1 MSMCFTKEVGLII
14 PRPQIGKL
22 KQREATCPRS
32 PRTQCRDQNP
42 DLLSPSPVGAG
53 QPCWDG
59 CSLPRT
65 AQGRWGTRSCDTGL
79 CPAFAGGCASAQR
92 LPPAGAAI
100 SFAGIPP
107 PPGPWPVSDCSRSSF
122 SRGAAGGRRRVP
134 AAGAAARRRRRVPRG
149 RGPGR
154 FPTGGFCCFFPHPPP
169 TSPALR
175 RAAARR
181 PSLQPRQPGRAV
193 RARCCPGPATMTSGQ
208 ECQDVQGSSDDVSS
222 IEAKVESFGTR
233 EDDSAQECK
242 SGDDS
247 SENNSESS
255 SESESDTEETN
266 TRKTEANSQFR
277 CEHVKTEH
285 NQKEQVTPRRLP
297 RGIFWLKLEAEG
309 TYQCTVTGLIFDV
322 TKAAVIKYSV
332 LSWSKYAD
340 YVKKPWIV
348 GGPIFDVSC
357 DSTSVLTSIQFPHSL
372 SLNDHESD
380 MTFKVL
386 HIKSTGPAFEPS
398 VDHSMTH
405 VKWHV
410 SSLSPV
416 GPVIQTQE
424 PVQYDG
430 AVILYKVVNNHPS
443 LSFRVYVATNNDS
456 FIKDISKAVK
466 HSDKKFIKIDKP
478 PVCQKRL
485 QNGKRYRLISESEA
499 EITPEEIEFV
509 DGSLLKLKSYI
520 EVYLEQPMEFTL
532 SLIELESEEILWK
545 AKLRECDWILH
556 DQNKNEQKRNTVR
569 NRRRKSSNSLSD
581 EEFYNKR
588 LKGRDIS
595 DGTKAKTTLTDQ
607 QLMTLAKKMGKDW
620 KEIAIE
626 CLKLEMKDIQQIQ
639 AKEEEVNV
647 HKFLMLEKWRKG
659 EKSNGTAQN
668 LYDSLKDHVS
678 YEIIQILEGFLEQT

>member
-1 MSMCFTKEVGLII
+1 
-14 PRPQIGKL
+14 
-22 KQREATCPRS
+22 
-32 PRTQCRDQNP
+32 
-42 DLLSPSPVGAG
+42 
-53 QPCWDG
+53 
-59 CSLPRT
+59 
-65 AQGRWGTRSCDTGL
+65 
-79 CPAFAGGCASAQR
+79 
-92 LPPAGAAI
+92 
-100 SFAGIPP
+100 
-107 PPGPWPVSDCSRSSF
+107 
-122 SRGAAGGRRRVP
+122 
-134 AAGAAARRRRRVPRG
+134 
-149 RGPGR
+149 
-154 FPTGGFCCFFPHPPP
+154 
-169 TSPALR
+169 
-175 RAAARR
+175 
-181 PSLQPRQPGRAV
+181 
-193 RARCCPGPATMTSGQ
+193 MTSGQ

-222 IEAKVESFGTR
+222 IEAKVESYGTR

-255 SESESDTEETN
+255 SESESDIEETN
-266 TRKTEANSQFR
+266 TRKTDEELEKNELLPPVASEANSQFR

-357 DSTSVLTSIQFPHSL
+357 DSASVLTSIQFPHSL

-532 SLIELESEEILWK
+532 SLIELESEEIVWK

-595 DGTKAKTTLTDQ
+595 GLNVKLASTNLTTEFMGTETCICGCRRHQYTSFVGT
-607 QLMTLAKKMGKDW
+607 
-620 KEIAIE
+620 
-626 CLKLEMKDIQQIQ
+626 
-639 AKEEEVNV
+639 NV
-647 HKFLMLEKWRKG
+647 C
-659 EKSNGTAQN
+659 
-668 LYDSLKDHVS
+668 LYDPQVDA
-678 YEIIQILEGFLEQT
+678 IN

>member
-1 MSMCFTKEVGLII
+1 
-14 PRPQIGKL
+14 
-22 KQREATCPRS
+22 
-32 PRTQCRDQNP
+32 
-42 DLLSPSPVGAG
+42 
-53 QPCWDG
+53 
-59 CSLPRT
+59 
-65 AQGRWGTRSCDTGL
+65 
-79 CPAFAGGCASAQR
+79 
-92 LPPAGAAI
+92 
-100 SFAGIPP
+100 
-107 PPGPWPVSDCSRSSF
+107 
-122 SRGAAGGRRRVP
+122 
-134 AAGAAARRRRRVPRG
+134 
-149 RGPGR
+149 
-154 FPTGGFCCFFPHPPP
+154 
-169 TSPALR
+169 
-175 RAAARR
+175 
-181 PSLQPRQPGRAV
+181 
-193 RARCCPGPATMTSGQ
+193 MTSGQ

-222 IEAKVESFGTR
+222 IEAKVESYGTR

-255 SESESDTEETN
+255 SESESDTEETT
-266 TRKTEANSQFR
+266 TRKTDEELEKNELLPPVESEANSQFR

-297 RGIFWLKLEAEG
+297 RGQFWLKLEAEG

-357 DSTSVLTSIQFPHSL
+357 DSASVLTSIQFPHSL

-405 VKWHV
+405 VKWH
-410 SSLSPV
+410 
-416 GPVIQTQE
+416 
-424 PVQYDG
+424 
-430 AVILYKVVNNHPS
+430 
-443 LSFRVYVATNNDS
+443 
-456 FIKDISKAVK
+456 DISKAVK

-499 EITPEEIEFV
+499 EITPEEIQFV

-532 SLIELESEEILWK
+532 SLIELESEEIVWK

-678 YEIIQILEGFLEQT
+678 YEIIQILEGFLKQT

>member
-1 MSMCFTKEVGLII
+1 
-14 PRPQIGKL
+14 
-22 KQREATCPRS
+22 
-32 PRTQCRDQNP
+32 
-42 DLLSPSPVGAG
+42 
-53 QPCWDG
+53 
-59 CSLPRT
+59 
-65 AQGRWGTRSCDTGL
+65 
-79 CPAFAGGCASAQR
+79 
-92 LPPAGAAI
+92 
-100 SFAGIPP
+100 
-107 PPGPWPVSDCSRSSF
+107 
-122 SRGAAGGRRRVP
+122 
-134 AAGAAARRRRRVPRG
+134 
-149 RGPGR
+149 
-154 FPTGGFCCFFPHPPP
+154 
-169 TSPALR
+169 
-175 RAAARR
+175 
-181 PSLQPRQPGRAV
+181 
-193 RARCCPGPATMTSGQ
+193 MTSGQ

-222 IEAKVESFGTR
+222 IEAKVESYGTR

-255 SESESDTEETN
+255 SESESDTEETT
-266 TRKTEANSQFR
+266 TRKTDEELEKNELLPPVESEANSQFR

-297 RGIFWLKLEAEG
+297 RGQFWLKLEAEG

-357 DSTSVLTSIQFPHSL
+357 DSASVLTSIQFPHSL

-499 EITPEEIEFV
+499 EITPEEIQFV

-532 SLIELESEEILWK
+532 SLIELESEEIVWK

-678 YEIIQILEGFLEQT
+678 YEIIQILEGFLKQT

>member
-1 MSMCFTKEVGLII
+1 
-14 PRPQIGKL
+14 
-22 KQREATCPRS
+22 
-32 PRTQCRDQNP
+32 
-42 DLLSPSPVGAG
+42 
-53 QPCWDG
+53 
-59 CSLPRT
+59 
-65 AQGRWGTRSCDTGL
+65 
-79 CPAFAGGCASAQR
+79 
-92 LPPAGAAI
+92 
-100 SFAGIPP
+100 
-107 PPGPWPVSDCSRSSF
+107 
-122 SRGAAGGRRRVP
+122 
-134 AAGAAARRRRRVPRG
+134 
-149 RGPGR
+149 
-154 FPTGGFCCFFPHPPP
+154 
-169 TSPALR
+169 
-175 RAAARR
+175 
-181 PSLQPRQPGRAV
+181 
-193 RARCCPGPATMTSGQ
+193 MTSGQ
-208 ECQDVQGSSDDVSS
+208 ECQDVQGSGDDISS
-222 IEAKVESFGTR
+222 IEAKVESYGTR
-233 EDDSAQECK
+233 EDDSAQEGK

-255 SESESDTEETN
+255 SESESDTEETDI
-266 TRKTEANSQFR
+266 RKSDEELEKNELLPLVESEANSQFR

-285 NQKEQVTPRRLP
+285 NQKEQVTPRRLS
-297 RGIFWLKLEAEG
+297 RGQFWLKLEAEG

-340 YVKKPWIV
+340 YVKKPWMV

-357 DSTSVLTSIQFPHSL
+357 DSASVLTSIQFPHSL
-372 SLNDHESD
+372 SLNDHESG

-386 HIKSTGPAFEPS
+386 HIKSTGPAIEPS

-424 PVQYDG
+424 PVHYDG

-466 HSDKKFIKIDKP
+466 YSDKKFIKIDKP

-485 QNGKRYRLISESEA
+485 QDGKRYRLISEPEA

-520 EVYLEQPMEFTL
+520 EVYMEQPMEFTL
-532 SLIELESEEILWK
+532 SLIELESEEIVWK
-545 AKLRECDWILH
+545 AKLREYLKLKVPKHQEKTAVILVARTEAGNIGKCDWILH
-556 DQNKNEQKRNTVR
+556 DQNKNEQKRNTIS
-569 NRRRKSSNSLSD
+569 NRRRKSSNSLFG

-588 LKGRDIS
+588 LKGSDIS

-626 CLKLEMKDIQQIQ
+626 CLKLEMKDIHQIQ

-647 HKFLMLEKWRKG
+647 YKFMMLSKWREG
-659 EKSNGTAQN
+659 ELSNGTAQN

>member
-1 MSMCFTKEVGLII
+1 
-14 PRPQIGKL
+14 
-22 KQREATCPRS
+22 
-32 PRTQCRDQNP
+32 
-42 DLLSPSPVGAG
+42 
-53 QPCWDG
+53 
-59 CSLPRT
+59 
-65 AQGRWGTRSCDTGL
+65 
-79 CPAFAGGCASAQR
+79 
-92 LPPAGAAI
+92 
-100 SFAGIPP
+100 
-107 PPGPWPVSDCSRSSF
+107 
-122 SRGAAGGRRRVP
+122 
-134 AAGAAARRRRRVPRG
+134 
-149 RGPGR
+149 
-154 FPTGGFCCFFPHPPP
+154 
-169 TSPALR
+169 
-175 RAAARR
+175 
-181 PSLQPRQPGRAV
+181 
-193 RARCCPGPATMTSGQ
+193 MTSGQ
-208 ECQDVQGSSDDVSS
+208 ECQDVQGSGDDVSS
-222 IEAKVESFGTR
+222 LKAKVESYGTT

-242 SGDDS
+242 SGEDS

-255 SESESDTEETN
+255 SESESDNETDI
-266 TRKTEANSQFR
+266 RKSEANSQFR

-285 NQKEQVTPRRLP
+285 IQKEQVTPRKLSGGQFR
-297 RGIFWLKLEAEG
+297 LKLEAEG

-357 DSTSVLTSIQFPHSL
+357 DSASVLTSIQFPHSL

-386 HIKSTGPAFEPS
+386 HIRSTGPAIEPS

-424 PVQYDG
+424 PVHYNG

-456 FIKDISKAVK
+456 FIKDISNAVK

-478 PVCQKRL
+478 PVCKKL
-485 QNGKRYRLISESEA
+485 QDGKRYRLISESEA
-499 EITPEEIEFV
+499 EITPEEMEFV
-509 DGSLLKLKSYI
+509 DGSLLKLKSYF

-532 SLIELESEEILWK
+532 SLIELESEEIVWK

-556 DQNKNEQKRNTVR
+556 DQNKNERKRNTIS

-588 LKGRDIS
+588 PKKGRDIS

-620 KEIAIE
+620 KEIGIE

-678 YEIIQILEGFLEQT
+678 YEIIQILEGFL

>member
-1 MSMCFTKEVGLII
+1 M
-14 PRPQIGKL
+14 
-22 KQREATCPRS
+22 
-32 PRTQCRDQNP
+32 
-42 DLLSPSPVGAG
+42 
-53 QPCWDG
+53 
-59 CSLPRT
+59 
-65 AQGRWGTRSCDTGL
+65 
-79 CPAFAGGCASAQR
+79 
-92 LPPAGAAI
+92 
-100 SFAGIPP
+100 
-107 PPGPWPVSDCSRSSF
+107 
-122 SRGAAGGRRRVP
+122 
-134 AAGAAARRRRRVPRG
+134 RVPRL
-149 RGPGR
+149 RDSTASPPEASVVFFPSPLHSRAEACSRAVPVAAAAAAVAPACASRSRPLLPGPGHDDQR
-154 FPTGGFCCFFPHPPP
+154 PGVSGCAGQV
-169 TSPALR
+169 PACKGEMDEPCSRLPRVER
-175 RAAARR
+175 RA
-181 PSLQPRQPGRAV
+181 G
-193 RARCCPGPATMTSGQ
+193 GSG
-208 ECQDVQGSSDDVSS
+208 DDVSS
-222 IEAKVESFGTR
+222 LKAKVESYGTR

-255 SESESDTEETN
+255 SESESDTEETDI
-266 TRKTEANSQFR
+266 RKSDEALEKNELLPPVESEAHSQFR

-285 NQKEQVTPRRLP
+285 NQKEQVTPRKLS
-297 RGIFWLKLEAEG
+297 RGQFWLKLEAEG

-357 DSTSVLTSIQFPHSL
+357 DTASVLTSIQFPHSL

-386 HIKSTGPAFEPS
+386 HIKSTGPAIEPS

-424 PVQYDG
+424 PVHYNG

-456 FIKDISKAVK
+456 FIKDISNAVK

-478 PVCQKRL
+478 PVCKKQL
-485 QNGKRYRLISESEA
+485 QDGKRYRLISESEA

-509 DGSLLKLKSYI
+509 DGSLLKLKSYF

-532 SLIELESEEILWK
+532 SLIELESEEIVWK

-556 DQNKNEQKRNTVR
+556 DQNKNERKRNAIS

-595 DGTKAKTTLTDQ
+595 VFEFCPGKGYIFCFQYLFLYG
-607 QLMTLAKKMGKDW
+607 QL
-620 KEIAIE
+620 
-626 CLKLEMKDIQQIQ
+626 IQ
-639 AKEEEVNV
+639 
-647 HKFLMLEKWRKG
+647 RK
-659 EKSNGTAQN
+659 
-668 LYDSLKDHVS
+668 
-678 YEIIQILEGFLEQT
+678 

>member
-1 MSMCFTKEVGLII
+1 
-14 PRPQIGKL
+14 
-22 KQREATCPRS
+22 
-32 PRTQCRDQNP
+32 
-42 DLLSPSPVGAG
+42 
-53 QPCWDG
+53 
-59 CSLPRT
+59 
-65 AQGRWGTRSCDTGL
+65 
-79 CPAFAGGCASAQR
+79 
-92 LPPAGAAI
+92 
-100 SFAGIPP
+100 
-107 PPGPWPVSDCSRSSF
+107 
-122 SRGAAGGRRRVP
+122 
-134 AAGAAARRRRRVPRG
+134 
-149 RGPGR
+149 
-154 FPTGGFCCFFPHPPP
+154 
-169 TSPALR
+169 
-175 RAAARR
+175 
-181 PSLQPRQPGRAV
+181 
-193 RARCCPGPATMTSGQ
+193 MTSGQ
-208 ECQDVQGSSDDVSS
+208 ECQDVQGSGDDVSS
-222 IEAKVESFGTR
+222 IEAKVESYGTK

-255 SESESDTEETN
+255 SESESDTEEADI
-266 TRKTEANSQFR
+266 RKTEANSQFR

-285 NQKEQVTPRRLP
+285 NQKEQVTPRRLS
-297 RGIFWLKLEAEG
+297 RGQFWLKLEAEG

-357 DSTSVLTSIQFPHSL
+357 DSASVLTSIQFPHSL

-398 VDHSMTH
+398 VDHSVTH

-410 SSLSPV
+410 SSFSPV

-424 PVQYDG
+424 PVQYNG

-456 FIKDISKAVK
+456 FIKDISKSVK

-478 PVCQKRL
+478 PVCLKRL

-532 SLIELESEEILWK
+532 SLIELESEEIVWK

-556 DQNKNEQKRNTVR
+556 DQNKNEQKRKTVR